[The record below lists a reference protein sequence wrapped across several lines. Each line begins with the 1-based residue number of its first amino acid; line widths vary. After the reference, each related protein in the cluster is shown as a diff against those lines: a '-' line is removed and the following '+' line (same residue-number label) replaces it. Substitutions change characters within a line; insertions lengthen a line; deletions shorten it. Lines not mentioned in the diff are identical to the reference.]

1 MNLGRTA
8 ESADVALLL
17 EGTYP
22 FVSGGVS
29 SWVQQIIKSFPDIR
43 YAVYFV
49 GSMKKDYG
57 KQRYPFPD
65 NVVHAE
71 AHYLYEREDAPIID
85 PVPGDAELFG
95 MVE

>member
-71 AHYLYEREDAPIID
+71 AQGELNYALDYVSTQENTIIT
-85 PVPGDAELFG
+85 
-95 MVE
+95 VE